1 MSLSPTKRWILYE
14 AAPILF
20 LESVPE
26 HPLLAQVLFNRGL
39 HTASDAVAFLRSDDA
54 VVENPYR
61 LIDMVPA
68 VTRILQAIESG
79 ETICVYGDFDADG
92 VTSTALM
99 VNALQLCGAR
109 VGPYIP
115 DRVDEGYGLN
125 VGAIERIAERAGL
138 LVTVDCGIRSIHE
151 VEAAIGLGL
160 DVVVTD
166 HHSVGPALP
175 PALAVINPQ
184 RSDCSSGFDYLAG
197 VGVAYRLAQAVL
209 RTTSRQLWSPISP
222 DEVAMAEQQL
232 LDLVA
237 IGTVADMMP
246 LHGQNRSLVRR
257 GLAQLNETQRPGL
270 QSLFEVADLRP
281 GSIDST
287 SIAFGL
293 GPRINAAGRLGESTL
308 AYEMLR
314 TTDPVEAYDCAKR
327 LEILNKERRRLTDAA
342 LIEAEQQLA
351 SQPDDDPALVVIAS
365 PHFQPGIV
373 GLVAGKL
380 SERFYRP
387 AVVVE
392 QSGEFSRGSA
402 RSIPEFDISAA
413 LDEVSDLLVRHGG
426 HSRAA
431 GFTVETARLPVLAE
445 ALRSV
450 AQRTLQEE
458 DDLRPSLAIDVQVDF
473 DQLDWALAEQFSRL
487 EPMGQGNPTPLLLA
501 RDLRVREARTVGKG
515 KHLKLVIDQVDGGR
529 VLDGIAFNQGQRAR
543 HLPRDARIDAVFSL
557 EVNLWQGRRRLQLN
571 IQDLCS
577 AQSTEVENAKGTSF

>member
-1 MSLSPTKRWILYE
+1 MSLSPTKRWNLYE
-14 AAPILF
+14 AAPPTF

-26 HPLLAQVLFNRGL
+26 HPLLAQVLYNRGL
-39 HTASDAVAFLRSDDA
+39 HSASDAIAFLRADDA

-92 VTSTALM
+92 VTSTALL
-99 VNALQLCGAR
+99 VTALQLCGAR

-125 VGAIERIAERAGL
+125 IGAIERIADRAGL
-138 LVTVDCGIRSIHE
+138 LVTVDCGIRSVHE
-151 VEAAIGLGL
+151 VETAVELGL

-166 HHSVGPALP
+166 HHSVGPVLP

-184 RSDCSSGFDYLAG
+184 RKDCTSGFGYLAG

-209 RTTSRQLWSPISP
+209 RATSRHDWSPVSP
-222 DEVAMAEQQL
+222 DEVFLAEQQL

-270 QSLFEVADLRP
+270 QSLFEVAELRP
-281 GSIDST
+281 GAIDST

-293 GPRINAAGRLGESTL
+293 GPRINAAGRLGESML

-314 TTDPVEAYDCAKR
+314 TTDPVEAYDYAAR
-327 LEILNKERRRLTDAA
+327 LETLNRKRRRLTDAA
-342 LIEAEQQLA
+342 LIEAEEQLA
-351 SQPDDDPALVVIAS
+351 AQPDDDPALVVIAS
-365 PHFQPGIV
+365 EHFQPGIV

-392 QSGEFSRGSA
+392 QSDGHSRGSA
-402 RSIPEFDISAA
+402 RSIPEFDISIA

-431 GFTVETARLPVLAE
+431 GFTVETSRLPELAE
-445 ALRSV
+445 ALRVV
-450 AQRTLQEE
+450 AERDLQAY
-458 DDLRPSLAIDVQVDF
+458 DDLRPALAIDAQVEF

-487 EPMGQGNPTPLLLA
+487 EPMGQGNPTPLLLG
-501 RDLRVREARTVGKG
+501 RNLRVREARTVGKG
-515 KHLKLVIDQVDGGR
+515 KHLKLIIDEAEGGR
-529 VLDGIAFNQGQRAR
+529 VLDGIAFNQGERAR
-543 HLPRDARIDAVFSL
+543 HLNRDCRIDAAFSL
-557 EVNLWQGRRRLQLN
+557 EVNIWQGRRRLQLN
-571 IQDLCS
+571 IHDLCS
-577 AQSTEVENAKGTSF
+577 AEGS

>member
-1 MSLSPTKRWILYE
+1 MSLSPTKRWNLYE
-14 AAPILF
+14 AAPTTF

-26 HPLLAQVLFNRGL
+26 HPLLAQVLYNRGL
-39 HTASDAVAFLRSDDA
+39 HSAAEAIAFLRADDA

-92 VTSTALM
+92 VTSTALL
-99 VNALQLCGAR
+99 VGALQLCGAR

-125 VGAIERIAERAGL
+125 IGAIERIADRAGL
-138 LVTVDCGIRSIHE
+138 LVTVDCGIRSVHE
-151 VEAAIGLGL
+151 VEKAVELGL
-160 DVVVTD
+160 DVIVTD
-166 HHSVGPALP
+166 HHSVGPTLP

-184 RSDCSSGFDYLAG
+184 RKDCASGFDYLAG

-209 RTTSRQLWSPISP
+209 RATSRQEWSPISA
-222 DEVAMAEQQL
+222 DEAYSAEQQL

-246 LHGQNRSLVRR
+246 LSGQNRSLVRR
-257 GLAQLNETQRPGL
+257 GLAQLNETLRPGL

-293 GPRINAAGRLGESTL
+293 GPRINAAGRLGESML

-314 TTDPVEAYDCAKR
+314 TTDPVEAYDYAAR
-327 LEILNKERRRLTDAA
+327 LETLNKKRRLLTDAA
-342 LIEAEQQLA
+342 LIEAEEQLA
-351 SQPDDDPALVVIAS
+351 AQPDDDPALVVIAS
-365 PHFQPGIV
+365 EHFQPGIV

-392 QSGEFSRGSA
+392 RSDEHSRGSA
-402 RSIPEFDISAA
+402 RSIPEFDISIA
-413 LDEVSDLLVRHGG
+413 LDEVSGLLVRHGG

-431 GFTVETARLPVLAE
+431 GFTVETSRLPELAD
-445 ALRSV
+445 ALRSL
-450 AQRTLQEE
+450 AEQNLRAY
-458 DDLRPSLAIDVQVDF
+458 DDLRPALAIDAPVEF

-487 EPMGQGNPTPLLLA
+487 EPMGQGNPTPLLLG
-501 RDLRVREARTVGKG
+501 RNLRVREARTVGKG
-515 KHLKLVIDQVDGGR
+515 KHLKLIIDETENGR
-529 VLDGIAFNQGQRAR
+529 VLDGIAFNLGDRAR
-543 HLPRDARIDAVFSL
+543 HLPSDCRIDAVFSL
-557 EVNLWQGRRRLQLN
+557 EVNIWQGRRRLQLN
-571 IQDLCS
+571 IHDLCS
-577 AQSTEVENAKGTSF
+577 AEGS